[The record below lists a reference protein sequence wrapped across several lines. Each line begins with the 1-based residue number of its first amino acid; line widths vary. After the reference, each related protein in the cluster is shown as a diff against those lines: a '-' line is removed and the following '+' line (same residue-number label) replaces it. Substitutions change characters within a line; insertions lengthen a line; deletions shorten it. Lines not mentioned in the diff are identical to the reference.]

1 MFKYD
6 KSKQEFQATQEFK
19 YKRENYKKVEKTKVR
34 HLNSRYKI
42 NILMLKASVLSYE
55 FKYDRKDN
63 TLKHRQ
69 VYIINQETRNYQE

>member
-34 HLNSRYKI
+34 QLNSRDKI

-63 TLKHRQ
+63 TILHRQ
-69 VYIINQETRNYQE
+69 VFVYNKPRD